1 MALKLN
7 RYQVKVDNKNIV
19 LKEHNNDQ
27 DAEEL

>member
-1 MALKLN
+1 MVLN
-7 RYQVKVDNKNIV
+7 TYQVKVDNKNIT